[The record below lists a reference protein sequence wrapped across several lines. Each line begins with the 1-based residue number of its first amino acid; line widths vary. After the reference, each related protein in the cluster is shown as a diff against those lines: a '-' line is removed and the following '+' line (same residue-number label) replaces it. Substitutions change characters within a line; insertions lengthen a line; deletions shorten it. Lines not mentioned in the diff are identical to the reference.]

1 MILCSAKK
9 NLRLFWE
16 HVITQSVSVLRLIC
30 QIGTTGLKTWPAA
43 EFLINFLLNN
53 KYVQR
58 DFTILELG
66 SGIGLAGISL
76 LKLKRARKIY
86 FTDHHQSVLDTL
98 KINLTK
104 NEISEKN
111 YIVQKLDWEHPED
124 IPKSDLV
131 IGSDI
136 VFDPGL
142 ITSLV
147 NTIVLAMKTSKMTII
162 ANVERNMDT
171 RYAFEESLIQHK
183 LDFTVE
189 KSAGEM
195 LLYII
200 IWKK

>member
-9 NLRLFWE
+9 NLSLFWE

-76 LKLKRARKIY
+76 LKLKKARKIY

-104 NEISEKN
+104 SEISEKN
-111 YIVQKLDWEHPED
+111 YVVQKLDWEHPED

-131 IGSDI
+131 
-136 VFDPGL
+136 L
-142 ITSLV
+142 IL
-147 NTIVLAMKTSKMTII
+147 
-162 ANVERNMDT
+162 
-171 RYAFEESLIQHK
+171 FLIQDSSK
-183 LDFTVE
+183 V
-189 KSAGEM
+189 
-195 LLYII
+195 
-200 IWKK
+200 W

>member
-1 MILCSAKK
+1 MI
-9 NLRLFWE
+9 R
-16 HVITQSVSVLRLIC
+16 
-30 QIGTTGLKTWPAA
+30 P
-43 EFLINFLLNN
+43 
-53 KYVQR
+53 
-58 DFTILELG
+58 LELG
-66 SGIGLAGISL
+66 CGIGLAGISL
-76 LKLKRARKIY
+76 LKLKNAKKIF

-111 YIVQKLDWEHPED
+111 YIVQQLDWEHPKDD
-124 IPKSDLV
+124 IPESDLV

-142 ITSLV
+142 IASLV
-147 NTIVLAMKTSKMTII
+147 NTIVLAMKTAKLTII
-162 ANVERNMDT
+162 ANVERNVDT

-200 IWKK
+200 TWK

>member
-1 MILCSAKK
+1 M
-9 NLRLFWE
+9 N
-16 HVITQSVSVLRLIC
+16 T
-30 QIGTTGLKTWPAA
+30 
-43 EFLINFLLNN
+43 
-53 KYVQR
+53 KYVQK
-58 DFTILELG
+58 DFSILELG
-66 SGIGLAGISL
+66 CGIGLAGISL
-76 LKLKRARKIY
+76 LKLKKAKKIF

-111 YIVQKLDWEHPED
+111 YIVQQLDWEHPSSKD
-124 IPKSDLV
+124 NIPESDLV

-147 NTIVLAMKTSKMTII
+147 NTIVLAMKSAKLTII
-162 ANVERNMDT
+162 ANVERNVDT
-171 RYAFEESLIQHK
+171 RNAFEESLIQHK

-200 IWKK
+200 TWKQ